1 MSKHR
6 PATPT
11 TTDTSDLLNEIYKFV
26 DDNPN
31 WYEDSNL
38 MAKMAIALSV
48 LKIACPDPN
57 CCTDEE
63 YAFVTDLCKTLNE
76 SMT

>member
-1 MSKHR
+1 
-6 PATPT
+6 
-11 TTDTSDLLNEIYKFV
+11 
-26 DDNPN
+26 
-31 WYEDSNL
+31 
-38 MAKMAIALSV
+38 MAKMAIALSI